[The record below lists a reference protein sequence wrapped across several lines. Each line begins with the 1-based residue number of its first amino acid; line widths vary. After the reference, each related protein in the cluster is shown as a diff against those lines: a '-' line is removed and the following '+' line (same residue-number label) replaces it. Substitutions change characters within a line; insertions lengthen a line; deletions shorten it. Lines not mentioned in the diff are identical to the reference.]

1 MTQLNHA
8 TTDGETTACGIPRKT
23 YDEERLV
30 RDGAVTCL
38 ECLEA
43 VRPVR
48 RAKASDN
55 RGKPQVMS
63 PRRWLALTSA
73 MTRATDEWEAEVSY
87 EEDYGDGP
95 RTDRSRELR
104 ADIAALGEARAI
116 LVARYGKS

>member
-8 TTDGETTACGIPRKT
+8 TTNGETTACGIPRET

-43 VRPVR
+43 LRPVR

-63 PRRWLALTSA
+63 PRRWRALIQA
-73 MTRATDEWEAEVSY
+73 LDEAQTTWKAEIEYWEYDGS
-87 EEDYGDGP
+87 GP
-95 RTDRSRELR
+95 RTERSRAIR
-104 ADIAALGEARAI
+104 DDVAALNEARAI
-116 LVARYGKS
+116 LIARYGKS